1 MSRKFLVTIV
11 LILFLLPFVSWY
23 YLQSGLKWRQK
34 AQEVMSGT
42 EPFPS
47 GEYALS
53 DGRIF
58 NTDSMERYVSI
69 ISFVPC
75 NTQDNGQKEV
85 LDVIYKQFK
94 DTNKA
99 RIIQI
104 DSCQSVTGSTSHT
117 GMKNWY
123 IIPCTDSVDLC
134 NLLLEDWP
142 AGKLF
147 ALVDR
152 KGIIRSY
159 YSIGSKDEKRILV
172 EHMSLLLPRDR
183 QEKVELKRGEK
194 K

>member
-1 MSRKFLVTIV
+1 MSRKFVVTIV

-23 YLQSGLKWRQK
+23 YLQSGLDWRKK

-42 EPFPS
+42 TPFPP
-47 GEYALS
+47 GQYVLA
-53 DGRIF
+53 DGSVF
-58 NTDSMERYVSI
+58 HTDSMTQHVSI

-75 NTQDNGQKEV
+75 NAQDPAEKEV

-99 RIIQI
+99 RIIQV
-104 DSCQSVTGSTSHT
+104 DSCRTASSGGSPL
-117 GMKNWY
+117 KNWY
-123 IIPCTDSVDLC
+123 VIPCIDSLNLC
-134 NLLLEDWP
+134 KTLATDWP
-142 AGKLF
+142 AGKPF

-159 YSIGSKDEKRILV
+159 YSIGTHDEKRTLV

-183 QEKVELKRGEK
+183 QEKVELKRGDK